1 MPPVVLGAVALG
13 GAAIAAGGVAAAF
26 AATGLVGFA
35 ASFGASMLLS
45 AAAQALM
52 PTPSLGQMEMKAR
65 TVTVR
70 EPVMPREMVY
80 GRVRKGG
87 VIVFLHSTGA
97 KDKDLHLVVVLA
109 AHRVKSIGAIY
120 FEGEMAIDA
129 SGAAQGRWVGKVTVE
144 KRLGRD
150 DQSAFAGL
158 IEAAPEHWTIAHRLA
173 GCAAIHLRLTY
184 DANAFPGGIP
194 NITVDMEGKDDI
206 LDPRTDMRGY
216 SENAALCVADYMAEP
231 AYGIGAAIGAGDG
244 IETDSLIEA
253 ANICD
258 ERVPLAGGGTEPRY
272 SCNGVVSLSETPKT
286 IIEAMLTAMAGRCIW
301 QAGQWRMRAGAYRV
315 PMSTLTEDDLREGGL
330 TLTTRQSR
338 ASNFN
343 AVRGQF
349 VSPQNNWQPDD
360 FPAYAS
366 DVYLAEDGGERVW
379 RDISLPFTISAPMA
393 QRLAKI
399 ELERA
404 RRQMQVKLSGKL
416 KAWRVA
422 AGETTR
428 LRYDRWGFGGADLPE
443 GKPFE
448 VEAMRLDLSQ
458 LGSGPRLA
466 PEILL
471 RETSPLIYAWDA
483 SEERIYAAAP
493 RTTLPSAFDI
503 APPGAPQGEEELYV
517 TRDGSAV
524 KVLLRIGWEA
534 APSGF
539 VDTYQVE
546 TRRDAEAWMDR
557 GRTSGTVLEL
567 RDIRPG
573 PWAFRVKAVSVLG
586 VSSAWREGA
595 REVVGLTAP
604 PAALAGLTI
613 QSAGGLAVLK
623 WQRATDVD
631 VRVGGNIVIRHS
643 KEAAA
648 SWANST
654 LMDRVSGGEA
664 IAVVPLKPGTYLLR
678 AEDSEGRIGPVSTVT
693 TKGVQILSFAQLNT
707 LAAEP
712 AFAGEKTHL
721 VASGGTLKLASA
733 LDARGRPQV
742 LSHEGL
748 YAFPDRLDFGA
759 LRRVRLRSDI
769 LVGAAALSDY
779 IDDRMTPIDAWT
791 DFDGSEGADI
801 DVVLEVRETDD
812 DPTAASPAWG
822 PWGRIDN
829 SEIEARAVEA
839 RAWLRT
845 QDPAFTPIVSELRL
859 VAEEVV

>member
-1 MPPVVLGAVALG
+1 MPPVIIGAVALG

-52 PTPSLGQMEMKAR
+52 PTPSLGQMELKAR

-87 VIVFLHSTGA
+87 VIVFLHATGET
-97 KDKDLHLVVVLA
+97 DKYLHLVVVLA
-109 AHRVKSIGAIY
+109 SHSVKSIGAVY
-120 FEGEMAIDA
+120 FEGEEAVSA
-129 SGAAQGRWVGKVTVE
+129 SGVARGRWAGKVSLE
-144 KRLGRD
+144 KRLGRA
-150 DQSAFAGL
+150 DQTAFAGL
-158 IEAAPEHWTIAHRLA
+158 VAAAPAFWTAAHRLA
-173 GCAAIHLRLTY
+173 GCAAIYLRLTY
-184 DANAFPGGIP
+184 DPDAFPGGIP
-194 NITVDMEGKDDI
+194 NITVDLEGKNDI
-206 LDPRTDMRGY
+206 LDPRTGLRGY
-216 SENAALCVADYMAEP
+216 SENAALCLADYMAERD
-231 AYGIGAAIGAGDG
+231 YGIGAGIGAQDG
-244 IETDSLIEA
+244 IEVESLIEA

-258 ERVPLAGGGTEPRY
+258 EAVPIAAGGVEPRY
-272 SCNGVVSLSETPKT
+272 SCNGVVSLGEPPKT
-286 IIEAMLTAMAGRCIW
+286 IIEAMLTAMAGRAIW
-301 QAGQWRMRAGAYRV
+301 QAGQWRLRAGAYRLPLAV
-315 PMSTLTEDDLREGGL
+315 LTADDVLEGGL

-338 ASNFN
+338 AANFN

-349 VSPQNNWQPDD
+349 VSPENNWQPDD

-366 DVYLAEDGGERVW
+366 AAYLAEDGGERVW
-379 RDISLPFTISAPMA
+379 RDISLPFTISASMA

-404 RRQMQVKLSGKL
+404 RRQMRVKLSGKL

-422 AGETTR
+422 AGDTAN
-428 LRYDRWGFGGADLPE
+428 LRYDRWGFGGAGLPE

-448 VEAMRLDLSQ
+448 VEAVRLDLAQ
-458 LGSGPRLA
+458 AGSGPRLA
-466 PEILL
+466 TELLL
-471 RETSPLIYAWDA
+471 RETSPLVYSWDA
-483 SEERIYAAAP
+483 SEERIYQAAP

-503 APPGAPQGEEELYV
+503 PAPGAPQGEEELYV

-524 KVLLRIGWEA
+524 KVLLRIRWAPA
-534 APSGF
+534 ASGF

-546 TRRDAEAWMDR
+546 TRQEGEPWMDQ

-573 PWAFRVKAVSVLG
+573 VWAFRVKAISVLG
-586 VSSAWREGA
+586 VSSSWREGV

-604 PAALAGLTI
+604 PAALEGLTI

-623 WQRATDVD
+623 WQRSVDVD
-631 VRVGGNIVIRHS
+631 VRVGGNVVIRHS
-643 KEAAA
+643 KEAVA

-678 AEDSEGRIGPVSTVT
+678 AEDSEGRIGPVSTIT
-693 TKGVQILSFAQLNT
+693 TKGVQVLSFAQLNR
-707 LAAEP
+707 LVAEP
-712 AFAGEKTHL
+712 QFAGTKTNL
-721 VASGGTLKLASA
+721 VAVGGTLKLASA
-733 LDARGRPQV
+733 PDATGRPQV
-742 LSHEGL
+742 LAEEGL
-748 YAFPDRLDFGA
+748 YALPARLDFGR

-769 LVGAAALSDY
+769 RVGASALSDY
-779 IDDRMTPIDAWT
+779 IDDRMTPIDLWA

-812 DPTAASPAWG
+812 DPAGAAPIWG